1 MSVAAPLVTLLP
13 IRDARERTFA
23 YELRTHP
30 VAGVSLNDID
40 SEARSTL
47 TFLQRG
53 ELLRLVRGRTLHVPV
68 TPAVVRGGAIT
79 GFASADV
86 AFVLAADALDD
97 PDTLRALEK
106 YASAGFQFVFLGDSL
121 PLALPDALQGSL
133 VAFDTGAVSGL
144 ALTNIVQRL
153 LDAGA
158 RPVARQVD
166 DRATRERLRASGV
179 AGFTGR
185 ALPRGRR
192 TAVEARPRALSA
204 LRVLTA
210 LADGRPPD
218 ATFDEFIASDAV
230 VAQNVFRAASS
241 AAVGATRP
249 RTLTHAFSLLGRE
262 AMLDRL
268 VVATAFLLGD
278 CAGDAEL
285 PLIAIR
291 RSRALEKLGSA
302 LDRVGHPRAR
312 VVAGLLSVADVAT
325 GLPPVVLADELNV
338 PPLLRDTL
346 LARETS
352 LGQLLDVV
360 EAHEHAWWDDLFARC
375 EMVGIAATVVGDAW
389 TDGWQ
394 RARLEATARSVGD
407 A

>member
-1 MSVAAPLVTLLP
+1 MSSSAPLLTLLP

-30 VAGVSLNDID
+30 VAGVPLSDID
-40 SEARSTL
+40 SEARRTL

-53 ELLRLVRGRTLHVPV
+53 DLLRLVRGRTLHVPV

-106 YASAGFQFVFLGDSL
+106 YASAGFQFVFLGDAL

-133 VAFDTGAVSGL
+133 VAFDTGSVSGL

-179 AGFTGR
+179 VGFTGR

-192 TAVEARPRALSA
+192 TAVEARPRALNA

-218 ATFDEFIASDAV
+218 AAFDEFIASDAV
-230 VAQNVFRAASS
+230 VAQNVFRAATS

-249 RTLTHAFSLLGRE
+249 RTLTHAFTLLGRE
-262 AMLDRL
+262 AMLERL

-291 RSRALEKLGSA
+291 RSRALERLGSA

-338 PPLLRDTL
+338 PPLLRDAL

-375 EMVGIAATVVGDAW
+375 EAVGIAPTVVGDAW

>member
-1 MSVAAPLVTLLP
+1 MSIATPLMTLLP
-13 IRDARERTFA
+13 IRDARERTIA

-30 VAGVSLNDID
+30 LADLPLDDID
-40 SEARSTL
+40 NEARRTL

-53 ELLRLVRGRTLHVPV
+53 ELLRMVRGRTLHVPI

-97 PDTLRALEK
+97 ADTLRALER
-106 YASAGFQFVFLGDSL
+106 YASAGFQFVFLGETL

-133 VAFDTGAVSGL
+133 VAFDTGATRGVT
-144 ALTNIVQRL
+144 LTNLVQRL

-158 RPVARQVD
+158 RPIARQVD
-166 DRATRERLRASGV
+166 DRATRERLRNSGV
-179 AGFTGR
+179 VGFTGR

-192 TAVEARPRALSA
+192 AATEARQRVINA
-204 LRVLTA
+204 LRVLTS

-218 ATFDEFIASDAV
+218 AAFDAFIASDAV
-230 VAQNVFRAASS
+230 VAQSVFRAATS
-241 AAVGATRP
+241 AAVGTTRP

-291 RSRALEKLGSA
+291 RSRALDRLGSA
-302 LDRVGHPRAR
+302 LDRVGHPRSR

-325 GLPPVVLADELNV
+325 GLPPVVLADELEA

-360 EAHEHAWWDDLFARC
+360 EAHEQAWWDDLFSRC
-375 EMVGIAATVVGDAW
+375 ELIGLAPAVVGEAW

-394 RARLEATARSVGD
+394 QARLEATARSVGD

>member
-1 MSVAAPLVTLLP
+1 MSLASPLVTLLP

-30 VAGVSLNDID
+30 VTDLPLDDID
-40 SEARSTL
+40 SEARRTL

-68 TPAVVRGGAIT
+68 TPAVMRGGAIT

-97 PDTLRALEK
+97 ADTLRALER
-106 YASAGFQFVFLGDSL
+106 YASAGFQFVFLGETL
-121 PLALPDALQGSL
+121 PITLPDALQGSL
-133 VAFDTGAVSGL
+133 VAFDTGAASGL
-144 ALTNIVQRL
+144 MLTNIVQRL

-166 DRATRERLRASGV
+166 DRATRERLRVSGV
-179 AGFTGR
+179 VGFTGR

-192 TAVEARPRALSA
+192 TAADARPRAISA
-204 LRVLTA
+204 LRVLTS
-210 LADGRPPD
+210 LADGRPPGAEFD
-218 ATFDEFIASDAV
+218 AFIASDPI
-230 VAQNVFRAASS
+230 VAQSVLRAATS
-241 AAVGATRP
+241 AAVGTTRP

-291 RSRALEKLGSA
+291 RSHALERLGSA

-325 GLPPVVLADELNV
+325 GLPPVVLADELNL

-346 LARETS
+346 LARETA

-360 EAHEHAWWDDLFARC
+360 EAHEQAWWDDLLARC
-375 EMVGIAATVVGDAW
+375 EAGGLAPAVVGSAW
-389 TDGWQ
+389 ADGWQ